1 MSDHERIAQIAHFF
15 ANNERF
21 AQKTSERIPNPA
33 GLLHKFLAHK
43 TEKSCCKHSFRDRW
57 VWVRSLGSVA
67 ESEPSQSRSMKMAP
81 DQSEPSQSR
90 SMKMAPDPSKHTI
103 YVQ

>member
-43 TEKSCCKHSFRDRW
+43 QKSPVANTLS
-57 VWVRSLGSVA
+57 VTGGSG
-67 ESEPSQSRSMKMAP
+67 
-81 DQSEPSQSR
+81 
-90 SMKMAPDPSKHTI
+90 
-103 YVQ
+103 